1 MKKISIILLTM
12 ISSFTVL
19 TNANMTPQE
28 TNKNHIEEAKYNHIK
43 SSNNKSQET
52 CIKEAY
58 YMITEME
65 KILNKTDDNSNEA
78 LFNKIKTSNLWKSLN
93 RENKEK
99 LAENVIKWT
108 MEGDGKIKKVKKNM
122 ANYYM
127 EYCNKL

>member
-19 TNANMTPQE
+19 TNANMTAQE
-28 TNKNHIEEAKYNHIK
+28 MHKNYTEEAKYNHIK
-43 SSNNKSQET
+43 SSASKSQEE

-108 MEGDGKIKKVKKNM
+108 IEGDGKIKKVKKNM